1 MHRFLILAAAASFC
15 FADIPPAVMAEPNLE
30 KRSELALN
38 VADSSI
44 TAASKAYANASE
56 LAAFE
61 QHIKTVEELTQ
72 LSLKSLQD
80 SGKRAS
86 KSPKYFKRAELK
98 LRSLLRRIST
108 LSDEVSTED
117 RPRVEA
123 VKKVMSDVH
132 EQLLHD
138 IMSKR

>member
-1 MHRFLILAAAASFC
+1 VHRFLILAAAVSFC

-44 TAASKAYANASE
+44 TAASKAYANPSE

-72 LSLKSLQD
+72 FSLKSLQD

-108 LSDEVSTED
+108 LSDEVSAED

-123 VKKVMSDVH
+123 AKKVMSDVH